1 MTEII
6 SVVLLIYIYAG
17 LELTPDDDELITN

>member
-6 SVVLLIYIYAG
+6 SVVLFFQKPVKEF
-17 LELTPDDDELITN
+17 LEIKYLG